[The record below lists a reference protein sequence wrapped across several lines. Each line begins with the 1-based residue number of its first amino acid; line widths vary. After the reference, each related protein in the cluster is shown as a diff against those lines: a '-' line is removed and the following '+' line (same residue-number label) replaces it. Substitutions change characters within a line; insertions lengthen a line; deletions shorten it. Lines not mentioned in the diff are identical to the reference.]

1 METAN
6 QEFMDFIG
14 QLQDWHAGQV
24 VQLRLITENRAVDL
38 KFGEREI
45 EAGSD
50 IAKGIRLGILIAL
63 DRLGEL
69 PFSVEPREVMEE

>member
-1 METAN
+1 MQTAN

-14 QLQDWHAGQV
+14 QLQEWHAGQV
-24 VQLRLITENRAVDL
+24 EQLRLITENRAVGL
-38 KFGEREI
+38 KLGEREI
-45 EAGSD
+45 EADSD

-69 PFSVEPREVMEE
+69 PFSVEPCEVLEE